1 MTEDAVTEDA
11 VTDDAATD
19 AVTDNRAILD
29 AVDQL
34 LVPGESRYTRV
45 ELARRAGIDPDQVRR
60 FWRAMGFPDPADDDA
75 IFTDT
80 DVAVLSAFDRFLR
93 DDMVDPDVALQ
104 ITRVVGQ
111 AMSRVAEAEV
121 AAVRERLEALGLIED
136 RTEEEV
142 GAAVVSRS
150 AALLPAIE
158 GLLVYQWRRHLA
170 AAAQRVVMAR
180 NTDGDARLSLT
191 VGFADM
197 VGFTA
202 LSQQLEERE
211 LAQVVGRFETLAY
224 DIVAGHGGRI
234 VKMIGDEVMF
244 VTEDPAG
251 AAEIGLTLAEVYGQD
266 ETVSDVRVGLAHG
279 PVLGLEGDYFGP
291 TVNLASRIVNLAY
304 VGTVVVCSEIR
315 TRLVDDERFVLKAVR
330 PRRLKG
336 IGITPLWIV
345 RRPDQSSRRLPDAV
359 VERMRARRER

>member
-1 MTEDAVTEDA
+1 MTDDA
-11 VTDDAATD
+11 VTDDA
-19 AVTDNRAILD
+19 VTDDRAILD
-29 AVDQL
+29 AVDRL
-34 LVPGESRYTRV
+34 LVPGESRYTRA
-45 ELARRAGIDPDQVRR
+45 ELARRAGIDPEQVRR
-60 FWRAMGFPDPADDDA
+60 FWRAMGFPDPPDDDA

-80 DVAVLSAFDRFLR
+80 DVAVLSAFDRFLD
-93 DDMVDPDVALQ
+93 DDMVDPEVALQ
-104 ITRVVGQ
+104 ITRAVGQ

-121 AAVRERLEALGLIED
+121 AAVRERLEALGLIEG
-136 RTEEEV
+136 RTDEEV
-142 GAAVVSRS
+142 SKAVVARS

-180 NTDGDARLSLT
+180 QLGDAGLALT

-224 DIVAGHGGRI
+224 DAVASHGGRI

-244 VTEDPAG
+244 VTDEPA
-251 AAEIGLTLAEVYGQD
+251 AAVEIGLILAEAYGED
-266 ETVSDVRVGLAHG
+266 ETVSDVRVGLAYG

-291 TVNLASRIVNLAY
+291 TVNLASRIVNIAY
-304 VGTVVVCSEIR
+304 VGSVVVSSEIQA
-315 TRLVDDERFVLKAVR
+315 RLADDDRFVLRAAR

-336 IGITPLWIV
+336 IGLTPVWVV
-345 RRPDQSSRRLPDAV
+345 RRPDQATRRFPEAV
-359 VERMRARRER
+359 VERMRARRGH

>member
-1 MTEDAVTEDA
+1 MSDE
-11 VTDDAATD
+11 
-19 AVTDNRAILD
+19 RAILD
-29 AVDQL
+29 AVDRL
-34 LVPGESRYTRV
+34 LVPGENRYTRA
-45 ELARRAGIDPDQVRR
+45 ELARRAGIDPDEARR
-60 FWRAMGFPDPADDDA
+60 FWRAMGFPDPPDDDA

-80 DVAVLSAFDRFLR
+80 DVAVLTSFNRFLD
-93 DDMVDPDVALQ
+93 DDMVDPEVALQ

-121 AAVRERLEALGLIED
+121 AAVRERLEALGLID
-136 RTEEEV
+136 GRTDEEIS
-142 GAAVVSRS
+142 AAVVTRS

-170 AAAQRVVMAR
+170 AAAQRVVMTR
-180 NTDGDARLSLT
+180 QLGDAGLSLA

-211 LAQVVGRFETLAY
+211 LAQVVGRFEALAY
-224 DIVAGHGGRI
+224 DAVAGHGGRI

-244 VTEDPAG
+244 VNEEPA
-251 AAEIGLTLAEVYGQD
+251 AAVETGLLFAEAYGED

-291 TVNLASRIVNLAY
+291 TVNLASRIVNIAY
-304 VGTVVVCSEIR
+304 AGSVVVCAEIQ
-315 TRLVDDERFVLKAVR
+315 TRLADDERFVLRAAR
-330 PRRLKG
+330 PRRLKD
-336 IGITPLWIV
+336 IGLTPLWVV
-345 RRPDQSSRRLPDAV
+345 RRPDQPARRFPDAV
-359 VERMRARRER
+359 VERMRARRGH

>member
-1 MTEDAVTEDA
+1 MSDERT
-11 VTDDAATD
+11 
-19 AVTDNRAILD
+19 ILD
-29 AVDQL
+29 AVDRL
-34 LVPGESRYTRV
+34 LVPGEGRYTFA
-45 ELARRAGIDPDQVRR
+45 ELARRTGVAPDQVRR
-60 FWRAMGFPDPADDDA
+60 FWRAMGFPDPPDDDA

-80 DVAVLSAFDRFLR
+80 DVAVLREFDRFLD
-93 DDMVDPDVALQ
+93 DDMVDPEVALQ

-121 AAVRERLEALGLIED
+121 SAVRERLEALGLIDD
-136 RTEEEV
+136 RPDEEIS
-142 GAAVVSRS
+142 AAVVARS

-158 GLLVYQWRRHLA
+158 SLLVYQWRRHLA

-180 NTDGDARLSLT
+180 QLGDAGLSRT

-224 DIVAGHGGRI
+224 DAVAGHGGRI

-244 VTEDPAG
+244 VTDEPA
-251 AAEIGLTLAEVYGQD
+251 AAVEIGLVLAETYGED

-291 TVNLASRIVNLAY
+291 TVNLASRIVNIAY
-304 VGTVVVCSEIR
+304 VGSVVVCSEIQA
-315 TRLVDDERFVLKAVR
+315 RLADDERFVLKPAR

-336 IGITPLWIV
+336 IGLTPLWVV
-345 RRPDQSSRRLPDAV
+345 RRPDQVTRRFPDAV
-359 VERMRARRER
+359 VERMRARRGH